1 MARILA
7 FDYGKKR
14 VGIAVTD
21 PLQMIANTLPTI
33 ETKLVWNFIKQYC
46 ADEDVEAFVV
56 GWPYNYGHR
65 DNPVIPLIEQFI
77 AKLQQQYPDKP
88 IHKIDE
94 RFTSKMASQTL
105 LLSGVNKKERQ
116 KKENIDAISANI
128 ILQSYL
134 ESKNRFI

>member
-7 FDYGKKR
+7 FDYGKRR

-21 PLQMIANTLPTI
+21 PLQIIANTLPTV
-33 ETKLVWNFIKQYC
+33 ETKVIWDWIKHYC
-46 ADEDVEAFVV
+46 ASEDVVEFVV

-77 AKLQQQYPDKP
+77 AKLEVAYPGKP
-88 IHKIDE
+88 IHKVDE

-105 LLSGVNKKERQ
+105 LLSGVNKKARQ

-128 ILQSYL
+128 ILQSFL
-134 ESKNRFI
+134 EGRNR